1 MLESVIIIVHL
12 LVALAV
18 IVLVLVQHGKG
29 ADMGASF
36 GSGASNTVFG
46 SQGSANFLSRTT
58 AVLVA
63 VFFITSVGLT
73 YYARSKAD
81 PSLFD
86 KTTPVATQPA
96 QPTQQA
102 DDNKID
108 IPAVD
113 HTPAPA
119 NSSVVQNTP
128 ATTPESTKT
137 TTPAVNHQPAQ
148 SSAEAGGQGQH
159 K

>member
-58 AVLVA
+58 AILVA

-73 YYARSKAD
+73 YYAKLKAD

-86 KTTPVATQPA
+86 KTAPVATQPV
-96 QPTQQA
+96 QQ
-102 DDNKID
+102 
-108 IPAVD
+108 PAVNDSKADMPAID

-119 NSSVVQNTP
+119 NNNAVQNTP
-128 ATTPESTKT
+128 AATTESAKT
-137 TTPAVNHQPAQ
+137 TTPAVNHEPAQ
-148 SSAEAGGQGQH
+148 PSTGGKGQQ